1 MKGQGKVKAKE
12 EAKVKSKLKGS
23 FCCAGTGRGG
33 KEEQGYFSF
42 FGSFFFFFILFLCLS
57 LFLLSFSPSLSLSTS
72 PSGGRGPIV
81 SAAVPHD
88 SVSLPF
94 TNAYII
100 LPPSPLNR
108 GGGRSRRRSI
118 YFYILSLF
126 SFSCIREYTVVSPRK
141 RMDHPRRS
149 GTIVSAAVSRDSVRI
164 PAFPICLYHTSSSS
178 SEPRGRKEQEKK
190 YLFLLFLVFYFFFSF
205 SFSCMHLHSLHCIAC
220 ICIAPHAVACVRMAA
235 LYTPRKRSFLL
246 AFFNNIRHI
255 PINPA
260 VFRGIS
266 GVRGGTNFAQ
276 WDKILE
282 KDKNIIYNSEGLRL
296 GDIQPAILF

>member
-1 MKGQGKVKAKE
+1 MPERGE
-12 EAKVKSKLKGS
+12 EERRS
-23 FCCAGTGRGG
+23 RGIFRF
-33 KEEQGYFSF
+33 FSP
-42 FGSFFFFFILFLCLS
+42 FFFFFILFLCLS

-126 SFSCIREYTVVSPRK
+126 SFSCIREYTVVSFRIREYTVVSPRK

-260 VFRGIS
+260 AFRGIFD
-266 GVRGGTNFAQ
+266 VHGGTSFAQ